1 MFYKYLV
8 IVVIKKMNL
17 NVDKRNLLE
26 IFLYVVLIIW
36 RKVSCNFL
44 VFLSLVEKKKIC
56 KYF

>member
-36 RKVSCNFL
+36 GKVSCNFL
-44 VFLSLVEKKKIC
+44 VFLSLVEKNNL
-56 KYF
+56 